1 MSIVDPV
8 ILFMMLLPI
17 SPLLV
22 DEVELLDDEVVVD
35 GAVVDEVVVVAGVVV
50 DEVVVVGIVELVTLE
65 TIEKL
70 LRLIS

>member
-8 ILFMMLLPI
+8 ILFTIPPPILP
-17 SPLLV
+17 LTV
-22 DEVELLDDEVVVD
+22 DGNELFDDWVVDVADVEDIVVD
-35 GAVVDEVVVVAGVVV
+35 GVAVGVVV
-50 DEVVVVGIVELVTLE
+50 LVTLE

>member
-8 ILFMMLLPI
+8 ILFTMLLPI
-17 SPLLV
+17 FPLLV
-22 DEVELLDDEVVVD
+22 DEVALLDDVAVDDEVVVD
-35 GAVVDEVVVVAGVVV
+35 GVVV
-50 DEVVVVGIVELVTLE
+50 DEVVVAGIVELVTLE